1 MTSDVIITYFLLIK
15 VYLVLFLK
23 WAIPLLAAIIFHEV
37 AHAWAAKKLGDE
49 TADKLGRIT
58 LNPIKH
64 IHPIGSIALP
74 ALLYLLKAPFIFGY
88 ARPVPINYRNLHTL
102 PRDIALVAAAGP
114 AANIVLIIISALLF
128 NVGSLLPV
136 PWQKTYA
143 EMLVISVGINTI
155 LAAFNRLPIPPLDGS
170 KILMV
175 YAPNRLAVVLARLQ
189 TYGLFLVLGI
199 LLLLPWI
206 SELIGFNPL
215 SVFFQTLMNVVF
227 TAIEPLMQL
236 HCLWTQS
243 EACGNLPST
252 RP

>member
-1 MTSDVIITYFLLIK
+1 MSIDVMITYFLLLK
-15 VYLVLFLK
+15 VYLILFLK
-23 WAIPLLAAIIFHEV
+23 WAIPLLFAIVLHEL
-37 AHAWAAKKLGDE
+37 AHAWAAKKLGDL
-49 TADKLGRIT
+49 TAYKQGRIT

-88 ARPVPINYRNLHTL
+88 ARPVPINYKNLNTL

-128 NVGSLLPV
+128 NLGAFLPI

-143 EMLVISVGINTI
+143 EMLVISIGINTI
-155 LAAFNRLPIPPLDGS
+155 LAAFNMLPIPPLDGS

-175 YAPNRLAVVLARLQ
+175 YAPTRLAVILARLQ

-206 SELIGFNPL
+206 SDMIGFNPL
-215 SVFFQTLMNVVF
+215 SVFFQTLMNHVF
-227 TAIEPLMQL
+227 TAIEPLMKL
-236 HCLWTQS
+236 HCLGIQS
-243 EACGNLPST
+243 EACGNLP
-252 RP
+252 